1 MAALMIL
8 NTGISTEYLEKYI
21 EKFKNAGI
29 HVEMLDLRT
38 VDIPD
43 CIKCGKCIKRNYC
56 LQDGIVHQISE
67 HAGEF
72 DAYIIAIEVLYG
84 EMSEKSEHL
93 MTKLMHSSSNLFSHH
108 IILPLFY
115 CRSEDKKM
123 AANKMFSYIS
133 EAGGILLTSWLKA
146 EITHEEDMS
155 YAVEEL
161 IWVLNGKKDKPLTQ
175 YPRNL
180 NFTR

>member
-1 MAALMIL
+1 MSALMIL

-21 EKFKNAGI
+21 EELKNGGI
-29 HVEMLDLRT
+29 HVEMLDLRA

-56 LQDGIVHQISE
+56 VQDDMIHQISDRAE
-67 HAGEF
+67 EF
-72 DAYIIAIEVLYG
+72 DAYIIAVEVLYG
-84 EMSEKSEHL
+84 QMSEKSEHL

-108 IILPLFY
+108 FILPLFY
-115 CRSEDKKM
+115 CRSDEYKM
-123 AANKMFSYIS
+123 AADKMLSYIT

-146 EITHEEDMS
+146 EITQEENMA

-161 IWVLNGKKDKPLTQ
+161 IWVLNGEKGKPLTQ